1 MSGHQFNELEL
12 NTIPVYELSNN
23 SNITGII
30 IEDGKISSV
39 IQYIN
44 KYRQLQKNK
53 YLCIL
58 KLLHIKAYQQ

>member
-1 MSGHQFNELEL
+1 MKIAKDYSMSGHLFNELEL

-44 KYRQLQKNK
+44 
-53 YLCIL
+53 
-58 KLLHIKAYQQ
+58 